1 MVVHFHKD
9 TGRISAWGNGDS
21 DESHFLD
28 HDIVRFA
35 DDAMIIDPRRDK
47 IDVAS
52 LAVVSLS
59 VDEMLEDMQRDVTNA
74 IAAELDLTD
83 RYKEPDRPLTEQHR
97 EAWKSYRQALCELN
111 GDAEAM
117 IAAWPFRPDGSDA
130 AAGLELR
137 LKEIRS

>member
-28 HDIVRFA
+28 HDIVRFD
-35 DDAMIIDPRRDK
+35 DDAMVIDPRRDK

-52 LAVVSLS
+52 LALVGRST
-59 VDEMLEDMQRDVTNA
+59 DEMLDDLRRDMVTA
-74 IAAELDLTD
+74 IAAELDATD
-83 RYKEPDRPLTEQHR
+83 RYMVPDRPLTEEAR
-97 EAWKSYRQALCELN
+97 EQWRSYRQALRELN
-111 GDAEAM
+111 GNAAAM

-137 LKEIRS
+137 LREIMS